1 MFYAARTS
9 ELLSSCKLTKMNVKK
24 VLTMAKK
31 TRKISGM
38 SIIEIAKLAGV
49 SHTTV
54 SRVMNNEGN
63 VSPETATR
71 IWSIMKE
78 VGYVPKPP
86 SLRRG
91 PRRSRDVN
99 FRTGNVAFLA
109 SSESLRV
116 LSRSPVMLDVMHGIE
131 ETLALHGMSM
141 VQGAI
146 SSSRQL
152 PPIVTRGEVDG
163 IIVWPNLDG
172 VPDETVDALRRYKV
186 VYVMT
191 AVEERLLGDRIKN
204 NNREIGRLAARY
216 LLDRGHRK
224 LGYMTP
230 SALDMQQNMCER
242 WLAFSHA
249 AAAAGAAA
257 HPMVVEQYPLE
268 LLDLNVDRERLIEKA
283 VEDLFASEERPTG
296 LFVTCD
302 SLTAKI
308 YPTLKSIGV
317 RPGTD
322 VEIVSCNHEISL
334 LAGLEPH
341 PVSIDIQAELIGK
354 TAVEQLRWRIMHPQ
368 DESQVTIEIQPKL
381 LI

>member
-1 MFYAARTS
+1 MA
-9 ELLSSCKLTKMNVKK
+9 NKK
-24 VLTMAKK
+24 
-31 TRKISGM
+31 RRISGM
-38 SIIEIAKLAGV
+38 SIIEIAKIAGV

-63 VSPETATR
+63 VSPETAKKIR
-71 IWSIMKE
+71 AIMKD

-91 PRRSRDVN
+91 PRRHQEVN
-99 FRTGNVAFLA
+99 FKTGNVAFLA

-116 LSRSPVMLDVMHGIE
+116 LSHSPVMLDVLHGIE
-131 ETLALHGMSM
+131 ETLAGHGMSM

-163 IIVWPNLDG
+163 IIIWPNLDG
-172 VPDETVDALRRYKV
+172 VPDDMIEALRRYKV

-191 AVEERLLGDRIKN
+191 AVEERLPGDRIKN
-204 NNREIGRLAARY
+204 NNRQIGRIAARY
-216 LLDRGHRK
+216 LLGKGHRK
-224 LGYMTP
+224 LGYITP
-230 SALDMQQNMCER
+230 SAHEMQQNMCER
-242 WLAFSHA
+242 WQAFSHLV
-249 AAAAGAAA
+249 AAAGATAQQ
-257 HPMVVEQYPLE
+257 MVIEQYPLE
-268 LLDLNVDRERLIEKA
+268 LLDLNIDRERLIQKA
-283 VEDLFASEERPTG
+283 VEDMFASDQRPTG
-296 LFVTCD
+296 VFVTCD

-308 YPTLKSIGV
+308 YPILKSLGV

-322 VEIVSCNHEISL
+322 VEIVSCNHEVSL

-368 DESQVTIEIQPKL
+368 DENQMTIEIQPKL
-381 LI
+381 LK